1 MSEQR
6 SQLSDEKRMPGE
18 RSLEEERRR
27 YQELFELIPEGC
39 LVTDSDGRIQEA
51 NPSAVLLLRQGQEAL
66 IGQSFAAFLAQQ
78 ERPGFRARLAE
89 LQGGSIERLDN
100 WQVTLRSRGG
110 KSTLVT
116 LTAQIRRDPSGRCI
130 GYRWLLREATGG
142 QLAEEALRNA
152 AQQWRTTF
160 DAIGDMVCLL
170 DARGRVMRCNRAMA
184 EFLGKSFREI
194 IGHSCCQIV
203 CGGLGLSSD
212 CCFARVRAGGRRES
226 RVILLGDR
234 WFNITVD
241 PMLNP
246 AGDFVGAVHI
256 MTDVTERKQAEV
268 QASEIEIL
276 RELDRLRSELIANVS
291 HELRTPLGL
300 IKIFCTTL
308 LRTDVDFDPQTQR
321 EFLQDIEE
329 ETEKL
334 EKIVDNLL
342 DLSRIQHGRLRLEK
356 RPTDLGQLARQV
368 LDDLEMQLPA
378 SHRLIHS
385 FPAVPLMAPVEPRR
399 IEQVLRNL
407 VSNAIK
413 YSPQGGTITVMGQEE
428 GEMVLIQVRD
438 QGIGIPR
445 EDLERVFE
453 RFYRVENEVTR
464 SVRGV
469 GLGLAVCR
477 GIVEAHGGRIWV
489 ESTPGEGSTFYFTLP
504 AGGEVESPLD
514 WAEG

>member
-1 MSEQR
+1 VSEQQ
-6 SQLSDEKRMPGE
+6 SLSSDEKLMPVE
-18 RSLEEERRR
+18 RSEEEHRR

-39 LVTDSDGRIQEA
+39 LVTDCAGRILEA
-51 NPSAVLLLRQGQEAL
+51 NQSAVLLLRQGQEAL
-66 IGQSFAAFLAQQ
+66 IGQSFATFLAQQ

-89 LQGGSIERLDN
+89 LPGGSIERLDN
-100 WQVTLRSRGG
+100 WLVTLRPRGG
-110 KSTLVT
+110 KSILVT
-116 LTAQIRRDPSGRCI
+116 LTAQIRRDPSGQCI

-160 DAIGDMVCLL
+160 DAIRDMVCLL
-170 DARGRVMRCNRAMA
+170 DAHGRVVRCNSAMA
-184 EFLGKSFREI
+184 EFLGESFQEI
-194 IGHSCCQIV
+194 IGRSCCQIV
-203 CGGLGLSSD
+203 CGRLGMSPD
-212 CCFARVRAGGRRES
+212 CCFARVRASGRRES
-226 RVILLGDR
+226 SVALLGNR
-234 WFNITVD
+234 WFSVTVD

-256 MTDVTERKQAEV
+256 MTDVTERKQAEA

-321 EFLQDIEE
+321 EFLHDIEE
-329 ETEKL
+329 ETERL

-385 FPAVPLMAPVEPRR
+385 FPAEPLVAPVEPRR

-413 YSPQGGTITVMGQEE
+413 YSPQGGTITVMGQEA
-428 GEMVLIQVRD
+428 GEMILIQVRD
-438 QGIGIPR
+438 QGIGIPH

-453 RFYRVENEVTR
+453 RFYRVENEITR
-464 SVRGV
+464 SVRGI

-489 ESTPGEGSTFYFTLP
+489 ESLPGEGSTFYFTLP
-504 AGGEVESPLD
+504 AGGVVESPLD